1 MWEKSGELDWGR
13 VIICDGTVL
22 FELLDALDGQD
33 RRASAQCDDD
43 GVKHGPGEEAEEVPP
58 LDCRFIGLLLDV
70 RIGVQGDARVAAL
83 LVAYLIILSVRCETS
98 LSALSDQSMFRN
110 EKKSAK
116 HTFVKKDSACAKR
129 YQYRRVA

>member
-1 MWEKSGELDWGR
+1 M
-13 VIICDGTVL
+13 VP

-70 RIGVQGDARVAAL
+70 RIGVQGDAACRCFAGRASHHPFCALRNIALRV
-83 LVAYLIILSVRCETS
+83 E
-98 LSALSDQSMFRN
+98 
-110 EKKSAK
+110 
-116 HTFVKKDSACAKR
+116 
-129 YQYRRVA
+129 

>member
-1 MWEKSGELDWGR
+1 MRLMVK
-13 VIICDGTVL
+13 T
-22 FELLDALDGQD
+22 DA
-33 RRASAQCDDD
+33 

-98 LSALSDQSMFRN
+98 LSALSDQSMFRI
-110 EKKSAK
+110 EEKSAK
-116 HTFVKKDSACAKR
+116 LTFVKYDSACAKR
-129 YQYRRVA
+129 YQYRRVT